1 MRKNLG
7 EKVKKLSNQNRDQ
20 ILNTYL
26 SFEENEIS
34 KIFNNNEFCCT
45 KVQVEQ
51 PLVENG
57 KFVTLKN
64 GKIKP
69 DVKLRDYEK
78 IPLNVSI
85 DDYFKEEVK
94 PYLPDSW
101 MDRTKDKIGYEINF
115 NKYFYKFSPIRSSS
129 EVLEEI
135 QKITIDL
142 DEDLK
147 KL

>member
-1 MRKNLG
+1 
-7 EKVKKLSNQNRDQ
+7 
-20 ILNTYL
+20 
-26 SFEENEIS
+26 
-34 KIFNNNEFCCT
+34 
-45 KVQVEQ
+45 
-51 PLVENG
+51 
-57 KFVTLKN
+57 
-64 GKIKP
+64 
-69 DVKLRDYEK
+69 
-78 IPLNVSI
+78 
-85 DDYFKEEVK
+85 
-94 PYLPDSW
+94 